1 MIIFVNDEHPL
12 KQEFP
17 NEVTEDG
24 IVICFNEKHNWDILN
39 PFSFFGLQFTIS
51 ISFGK
56 KKKFNELTI
65 VSLKF
70 S

>member
-24 IVICFNEKHNWDILN
+24 II
-39 PFSFFGLQFTIS
+39 IS
-51 ISFGK
+51 I
-56 KKKFNELTI
+56 KFEQP
-65 VSLKF
+65 
-70 S
+70 